1 MADAVLSLLIVL
13 FPVLLLYLKE
23 QIKFMAKWSTLI
35 VCYIAGL
42 LIGNTGI
49 LPASSS
55 ALLDTLSSIAVAISI
70 PLLLFSVDIK
80 KWKELSGKAI
90 LAFLLAAVSVSL
102 VAGIAYAFFRA
113 KQAEAANAAGLLAG
127 LYTGGTPN
135 LAAIKTA
142 LNVDKNV
149 YLAVHT
155 SDIVLS
161 AVYLLIVM
169 SIAKPILKH
178 VLPLKNWDSNVVS
191 PENLSF
197 TTRFS
202 DYFRKG
208 LWKKIAAGFGLALVI
223 VGASLGVSML
233 VPPDFQ
239 TMVTILLITS
249 LALAASFVP
258 AIRSLPMTFATGEY
272 FLYVFAVAVG
282 AMGNIAQIFNSAG
295 TYFIYVA
302 IVLFGSFILH
312 AVLCA
317 LFNID
322 VDTMLIVSTSAIC
335 SPPFVGVVA
344 VSLKARKLILP
355 GITTGIIGYAVGNYL
370 GIALAQLLKAIGG

>member
-1 MADAVLSLLIVL
+1 MADVFLILFVVL
-13 FPVLLLYLKE
+13 FPIVLLYLKE
-23 QIKFMAKWSTLI
+23 RVAFMATWSTLI

-42 LIGNTGI
+42 LLGNIGI
-49 LPASSS
+49 LPQS
-55 ALLDTLSSIAVAISI
+55 ATGLLDTVSSVAVAISI
-70 PLLLFSVDIK
+70 PLLLFSVDVK
-80 KWKELSGKAI
+80 KWKELSGGAI
-90 LAFLLAAVSVSL
+90 LAFLLAAISVSL
-102 VAGIAYAFFRA
+102 VAGIAYAFFRE
-113 KQAEAANAAGLLAG
+113 KNAESYKVAGMLVG

-161 AVYLLIVM
+161 AVYLLAVM
-169 SIAKPILKH
+169 SVAKPILKRF
-178 VLPLKNWDSNVVS
+178 LPLKDWDTDVAS
-191 PENLSF
+191 PTSLNF

-208 LWKKIAAGFGLALVI
+208 LWKKILMGFGLAALI
-223 VGASLGVSML
+223 VGISLGLSML
-233 VPPDFQ
+233 VPADFQ

-258 AIRSLPMTFATGEY
+258 SIRALPMTFATGEY

-312 AVLCA
+312 ALLCRI
-317 LFNID
+317 FKID
-322 VDTMLIVSTSAIC
+322 VDTMLIVSVSAIC
-335 SPPFVGVVA
+335 SPPFVGVAA

-370 GIALAQLLKAIGG
+370 GIALAQILRALGG

>member
-1 MADAVLSLLIVL
+1 MSDILLILFTLL

-23 QIKFMAKWSTLI
+23 RVRFMAKWSTLI

-42 LIGNTGI
+42 ALGNIGI
-49 LPASSS
+49 LPASAS

-90 LAFLLAAVSVSL
+90 LAFVLAALSVSL
-102 VAGIAYAFFRA
+102 VSGIAYAFFRT
-113 KQAEAANAAGLLAG
+113 KSAESANVAGLLVG

-142 LNVDKNV
+142 LNVDRNV

-161 AVYLLIVM
+161 AIYLLIVM
-169 SIAKPILKH
+169 SVAKPLLKH
-178 VLPLKNWDSNVVS
+178 VLPLKNWDANIAS
-191 PENLSF
+191 PENMSF

-208 LWKKIAAGFGLALVI
+208 LWKKIASGFGLALAI
-223 VGASLGVSML
+223 VGVSLGVSML

-258 AIRSLPMTFATGEY
+258 RIRTLPMTFATGEY

-295 TYFIYVA
+295 MYFIYVA
-302 IVLFGSFILH
+302 IVLFGSFVLH
-312 AVLCA
+312 AALCA

-370 GIALAQLLKAIGG
+370 GIALAQLFKAIGG

>member
-1 MADAVLSLLIVL
+1 MPNALLILFIVL

-23 QIKFMAKWSTLI
+23 HIKFMAKWSTLI

-42 LIGNTGI
+42 ALGNSGI

-90 LAFLLAAVSVSL
+90 LAFILAALAVSL
-102 VAGIAYAFFRA
+102 VSGIVYAFF
-113 KQAEAANAAGLLAG
+113 KTKSAEAANVAGMLVG

-161 AVYLLIVM
+161 AIYLLIVM

-178 VLPLKNWDSNVVS
+178 VLPLKNWDGNIAS

-202 DYFRKG
+202 DYFKKG
-208 LWKKIAAGFGLALVI
+208 LWKKIVTGFGLALVI
-223 VGASLGVSML
+223 VGTSLGVSML

-258 AIRSLPMTFATGEY
+258 RIRALPMTFATGEY

-302 IVLFGSFILH
+302 IVLFGSFALH

-355 GITTGIIGYAVGNYL
+355 GITTGIIGYAIGNYL

>member
-1 MADAVLSLLIVL
+1 MADVLLILFVVV
-13 FPVLLLYLKE
+13 FPVVLLYLKE
-23 QIKFMAKWSTLI
+23 RIAFMAKWSTLI
-35 VCYIAGL
+35 VCYIVGL
-42 LIGNTGI
+42 LLGNIGI
-49 LPASSS
+49 LPQS
-55 ALLDTLSSIAVAISI
+55 ATGLLDTVSSVAVAISI

-80 KWKELSGKAI
+80 KWKELSGGAI

-102 VAGIAYAFFRA
+102 VAGIAYAFFRT
-113 KQAEAANAAGLLAG
+113 KHDESYKVAGMLVG

-142 LNVDKNV
+142 LNVDKDV

-161 AVYLLIVM
+161 ALYLLAVM

-178 VLPLKNWDSNVVS
+178 FLPLKNWDSDVAS
-191 PENLSF
+191 PTSLNF

-202 DYFRKG
+202 DYFKKG
-208 LWKKIAAGFGLALVI
+208 LWKKILAGFGLAAAI
-223 VGASLGVSML
+223 VGVSLGISTL
-233 VPPDFQ
+233 VPADFQ

-258 AIRSLPMTFATGEY
+258 SIRALPMTFATGEY

-282 AMGNIAQIFNSAG
+282 AMGNIAQIFNNAG

-312 AVLCA
+312 AALCA
-317 LFNID
+317 LFRID
-322 VDTMLIVSTSAIC
+322 VDTMLIVSVSAVC
-335 SPPFVGVVA
+335 SPPFVGMVA
-344 VSLKARKLILP
+344 VPLKARRLILP

-370 GIALAQLLKAIGG
+370 GIALAEILKAFGG

>member
-1 MADAVLSLLIVL
+1 MSDILLILFTLL

-23 QIKFMAKWSTLI
+23 RVRFMAKWSTLI

-42 LIGNTGI
+42 ALGNIGI
-49 LPASSS
+49 LPASAS
-55 ALLDTLSSIAVAISI
+55 ALLDTLSSVAVAISI

-90 LAFLLAAVSVSL
+90 LAFVLAALSVSL
-102 VAGIAYAFFRA
+102 VSGIAYAFFRT
-113 KQAEAANAAGLLAG
+113 KSAESANVAGLLVG

-161 AVYLLIVM
+161 AIYLLIVM

-178 VLPLKNWDSNVVS
+178 ILPLKNWDGNIAS

-208 LWKKIAAGFGLALVI
+208 LWKKIVSGFGLALAI
-223 VGASLGVSML
+223 VGVSLGVSML

-249 LALAASFVP
+249 MALTASFVP
-258 AIRSLPMTFATGEY
+258 RIRTLPMTFATGEY

-302 IVLFGSFILH
+302 IVLFGSFVLH
-312 AVLCA
+312 AALCA

-370 GIALAQLLKAIGG
+370 GIALAQLFKAIGG

>member
-1 MADAVLSLLIVL
+1 MPNALLILFIVL

-23 QIKFMAKWSTLI
+23 HIKFMAKWSTLI

-42 LIGNTGI
+42 ALGNSGI

-90 LAFLLAAVSVSL
+90 LAFILAALAVSL
-102 VAGIAYAFFRA
+102 VSGIAYAFF
-113 KQAEAANAAGLLAG
+113 KTKSAEAANVAGMLVG

-161 AVYLLIVM
+161 AIYLLIVM

-178 VLPLKNWDSNVVS
+178 VLPLKNWDGNIAS

-202 DYFRKG
+202 DYFKKG
-208 LWKKIAAGFGLALVI
+208 LWKKIVTGFGLALVI
-223 VGASLGVSML
+223 VGTSLGVSML

-258 AIRSLPMTFATGEY
+258 RIRALPMTFATGEY

-302 IVLFGSFILH
+302 IVLFGSFALH

-355 GITTGIIGYAVGNYL
+355 GITTGIIGYAIGNYL

>member
-113 KQAEAANAAGLLAG
+113 KQAEAANVAGLLAG